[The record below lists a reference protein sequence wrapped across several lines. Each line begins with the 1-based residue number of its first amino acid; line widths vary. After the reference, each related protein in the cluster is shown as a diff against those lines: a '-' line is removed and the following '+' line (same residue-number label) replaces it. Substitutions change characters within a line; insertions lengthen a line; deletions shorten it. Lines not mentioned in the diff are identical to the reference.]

1 MIVSGVLLVHGKT
14 LVVGTI
20 DPDENRGAFDASP
33 VRDVGR
39 SGATFIFGDVIANET
54 SVECW
59 H

>member
-20 DPDENRGAFDASP
+20 DLDEKGGAFDATE

-39 SGATFIFGDVIANET
+39 SGATMLFGDVVADER
-54 SVECW
+54 SVEGW
-59 H
+59 Y